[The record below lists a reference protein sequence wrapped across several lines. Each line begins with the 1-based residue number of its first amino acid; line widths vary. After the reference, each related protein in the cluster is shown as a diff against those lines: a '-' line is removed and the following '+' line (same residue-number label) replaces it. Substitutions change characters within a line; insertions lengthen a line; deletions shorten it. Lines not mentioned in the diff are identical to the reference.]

1 MRKLNTFAFSFLFS
15 IIALSAFSQTTDTA
29 SGTAAGATAKVV
41 FMRSTGGQGAAT
53 AFSTFIDDQL
63 VCRLNNKRFSTH
75 SIPAGAHTV
84 SVQVAGKEAGET
96 KERITINAEAGKTYY
111 IQLVSKVG
119 LLINNLSCKEVA
131 EDDAKTLLPKLKED
145 PDCL

>member
-1 MRKLNTFAFSFLFS
+1 MRKINTFALSFLFS
-15 IIALSAFSQTTDTA
+15 IMASSAFSQTTDTA
-29 SGTAAGATAKVV
+29 SATAAGATAKVV
-41 FMRSTGGQGAAT
+41 FMRATGGQGAAT

-84 SVQVAGKEAGET
+84 SVQVAGKEANEKGEH
-96 KERITINAEAGKTYY
+96 ITINAEAGKTYY

-119 LLINNLSCKEVA
+119 LLINNLSCKVVT
-131 EDDAKTLLPKLKED
+131 EDDAKTVLSKLKED
-145 PDCL
+145 SDCL